1 MADTITFTIAA
12 GGASDGKIMGITVK
26 DVANGTTFNW
36 VNGVWDNP
44 NIAIVAGVNNLSI
57 TITVKNMGNLLNIIN
72 TFIFQDDIQ
81 VGVRAAFLL
90 PGDSYTVE
98 SITTMPSAGCS
109 IRLLVQDRLTICV
122 VW

>member
-12 GGASDGKIMGITVK
+12 GGASDGKITGITVR

-36 VNGVWDNP
+36 ANGAWDNP

-57 TITVKNMGNLLNIIN
+57 TITIRNMGDLLNIIN
-72 TFIFQDDIQ
+72 TFIFQDEVQ
-81 VGVRAAFLL
+81 VGVRSAPLL
-90 PGDSYTVE
+90 PGGSYTVE

-109 IRLLVQDRLTICV
+109 IRLLVQDR
-122 VW
+122 